1 MKLSSKELKRIARG
15 NLTDHYNIVM
25 KAFISVMFLSL
36 LIDLP
41 FSALLRPEHPTM
53 MQNILYCIAEFLIS
67 IIVGILQIGLISLH
81 LSLARGQ
88 EFTHQ
93 QIFCCFRAQTDRYII
108 NIICKTLLYGI
119 CASPALFG
127 LYLTGDNPS
136 TQNIIYAILL
146 SIIAAICVLFV
157 NVSFYLTSY
166 LLLDHE
172 DISVRDSFQKSFK
185 LMKGH
190 KLHLIYLYFS
200 FIGMGFLELLSIG
213 IGSFW
218 IEPYKSQTF
227 ANFYLNLAGDSMP
240 SYNNSTFQ
248 TYI

>member
-1 MKLSSKELKRIARG
+1 M
-15 NLTDHYNIVM
+15 
-25 KAFISVMFLSL
+25 
-36 LIDLP
+36 
-41 FSALLRPEHPTM
+41 
-53 MQNILYCIAEFLIS
+53 
-67 IIVGILQIGLISLH
+67 
-81 LSLARGQ
+81 
-88 EFTHQ
+88 
-93 QIFCCFRAQTDRYII
+93 
-108 NIICKTLLYGI
+108 YGI

-248 TYI
+248 TYV

>member
-41 FSALLRPEHPTM
+41 FSTLLRPEHPTM

-88 EFTHQ
+88 ELAPQ

-127 LYLTGDNPS
+127 FYLTGANPS

-146 SIIAAICVLFV
+146 CAITAICILFV

-172 DISVRDSFQKSFK
+172 ELSVRDSFQKSFK

-190 KLHLIYLYFS
+190 KLHLICLYFS
-200 FIGMGFLELLSIG
+200 FIGMGILEILSIG
-213 IGSFW
+213 IGAFW

-227 ANFYLNLAGDSMP
+227 ANFYLNITEKPTS
-240 SYNNSTFQ
+240 SHSTFQ
-248 TYI
+248 TYV